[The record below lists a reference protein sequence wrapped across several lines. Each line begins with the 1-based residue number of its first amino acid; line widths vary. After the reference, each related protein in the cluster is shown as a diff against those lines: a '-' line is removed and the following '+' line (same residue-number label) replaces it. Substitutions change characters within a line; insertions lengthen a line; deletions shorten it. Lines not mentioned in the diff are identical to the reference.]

1 MLISVQSVGRGL
13 ISRAGA
19 LVGDSS
25 PVVGQGCWGEGRTR
39 MVGREAARAERGS
52 WLWVRESLLQS
63 QRLSLVLKG
72 LVVST
77 RRTRRI
83 SK

>member
-1 MLISVQSVGRGL
+1 MLTSMQSVGRGL
-13 ISRAGA
+13 ISRVRA

-25 PVVGQGCWGEGRTR
+25 PVVGQCCRGECRVK
-39 MVGREAARAERGS
+39 MVGGVAARAERGS
-52 WLWVRESLLQS
+52 WLWVRKSLPRSPHQ
-63 QRLSLVLKG
+63 SLVWKV

-77 RRTRRI
+77 RRTTRI

>member
-1 MLISVQSVGRGL
+1 MLTSVQSVSRGL
-13 ISRAGA
+13 ISRARA

-25 PVVGQGCWGEGRTR
+25 PVGGQCCQGECRVR

-52 WLWVRESLLQS
+52 WLWVRESPP
-63 QRLSLVLKG
+63 RLSLVWKV